1 MYKIRNYSLQ
11 RAREIG
17 VQIKP
22 SSRIGKKIDVY
33 KSGKKIASIGA
44 AGYLDYPNYL
54 AKYGRKI
61 ADQKRAAYYK
71 RHKRNLTVKGSPG
84 YYAAR
89 ILW

>member
-1 MYKIRNYSLQ
+1 MYKIRNYSLKK
-11 RAREIG
+11 AREIG

-22 SSRIGKKIDVY
+22 STRIGKKIDVY

-44 AGYLDYPNYL
+44 AGYLDFPNYL
-54 AKYGRKI
+54 AKYGRKV